1 MRSEIV
7 VGGENGKEPTEP
19 SVLMLQNMAVHHH
32 HHQDPCSRSVIIH
45 PPSHHQVVQ
54 QQMVND
60 VVHPP
65 VSAMFAPPLPI
76 QNERREFREPEL
88 DIEFDGTTVLCRVCG
103 DKASGFHYG
112 VHSCE
117 GCKGFFRRSIQQKI
131 QYRPCTKNQQCSILR
146 INRNRCQ
153 YCRLKKC
160 IAVGMSRDAVRFG
173 RVPKREKAKI
183 LAAMQSV
190 NARLAERSL
199 PAEFA
204 DEVQLMQSVVRAHM
218 ETCDF
223 TREKVQILMAD
234 AHRQPNYTACPP
246 TLACPLNPTPAPSNG
261 QQQLLQDFSERFLP
275 AIRDV
280 VEFAK
285 RLPGFTLL
293 AEDDKVTLLKPGVFE
308 VLLVRL
314 AAMFDSQ
321 SNTML
326 CLNGQLLRRDVL
338 HNSSNARFLM
348 DSMFEF
354 AERLNSLALNDSE
367 LGLFC
372 AVVVIAADRP
382 GLRNVEL
389 VERMQSKLRSVLE
402 NVLNQ
407 AHPDKAGL
415 FLELLRKIPDL
426 RTLNT
431 LHSEKL
437 LAFKMTE
444 QQQQQQQQQQHYNH
458 HAQRQTPPP
467 TASPW
472 HNDRD
477 SYDEEGGAKSP
488 MGSVSSSGAESI
500 CSGVEG
506 TSSMS
511 DLPLLAAVAGSA
523 VPLMSGGSHRRR
535 LRGPSENGSS
545 SMSSDGEEMDSTGR
559 SLMRMVES
567 PPRTHSAGAG
577 SNAGSSCPYSK
588 MRKLDSPDDS
598 GIESG
603 VDRYEKMSTASRS
616 TNTSLCSSP
625 RSLLEDKVK
634 EVDEMQQHHQHHH
647 HHHHHAAP
655 SAGGRVGQSSV
666 DDMPVLKR
674 VLQAPPLFDTNSLMD
689 EAYKPHKK
697 FRALTRCAGS
707 KGEESPMR
715 VPAVSSPP
723 RSSPTSS
730 SSSSSSSTSTV
741 SVLSAALSSPPGTYS
756 ALCIALT
763 SPPSTSSSSLLAS
776 SLSSG
781 VVSSLTSTHS
791 TLARS
796 LMEGPKMVSTE
807 QQRRAD
813 LIVANIMKG
822 NVTGSSP
829 TPSSSSQNY
838 CPSPLSSSS
847 SSNGQQQQRTV
858 LTSGPLYAGSSSPSS
873 WNYHHHQRSSP
884 VSPPHHHSSPSPSSS
899 RIPQQ
904 QQQQQ
909 QPESVSS
916 VGADSQPLNLSL
928 KSPSS
933 SPARPTTPVTQHNN
947 THYFPLHA

>member
-1 MRSEIV
+1 
-7 VGGENGKEPTEP
+7 
-19 SVLMLQNMAVHHH
+19 
-32 HHQDPCSRSVIIH
+32 
-45 PPSHHQVVQ
+45 
-54 QQMVND
+54 
-60 VVHPP
+60 
-65 VSAMFAPPLPI
+65 
-76 QNERREFREPEL
+76 
-88 DIEFDGTTVLCRVCG
+88 
-103 DKASGFHYG
+103 
-112 VHSCE
+112 
-117 GCKGFFRRSIQQKI
+117 
-131 QYRPCTKNQQCSILR
+131 
-146 INRNRCQ
+146 
-153 YCRLKKC
+153 
-160 IAVGMSRDAVRFG
+160 
-173 RVPKREKAKI
+173 
-183 LAAMQSV
+183 
-190 NARLAERSL
+190 
-199 PAEFA
+199 
-204 DEVQLMQSVVRAHM
+204 
-218 ETCDF
+218 
-223 TREKVQILMAD
+223 
-234 AHRQPNYTACPP
+234 
-246 TLACPLNPTPAPSNG
+246 
-261 QQQLLQDFSERFLP
+261 
-275 AIRDV
+275 
-280 VEFAK
+280 
-285 RLPGFTLL
+285 
-293 AEDDKVTLLKPGVFE
+293 
-308 VLLVRL
+308 
-314 AAMFDSQ
+314 
-321 SNTML
+321 
-326 CLNGQLLRRDVL
+326 
-338 HNSSNARFLM
+338 
-348 DSMFEF
+348 
-354 AERLNSLALNDSE
+354 
-367 LGLFC
+367 
-372 AVVVIAADRP
+372 
-382 GLRNVEL
+382 
-389 VERMQSKLRSVLE
+389 MQSKLRSVLE

-444 QQQQQQQQQQHYNH
+444 QQQQQQQHYNH
-458 HAQRQTPPP
+458 HAQQQTPPP

-545 SMSSDGEEMDSTGR
+545 SMSSDGEEMDSAGR

-625 RSLLEDKVK
+625 RSSLEDKVK
-634 EVDEMQQHHQHHH
+634 EVDEMQHHHQ
-647 HHHHHAAP
+647 HHHHAAP

-756 ALCIALT
+756 ALCSALT
-763 SPPSTSSSSLLAS
+763 SPPSSSSSSSLLAS

-838 CPSPLSSSS
+838 SPLSSSS
-847 SSNGQQQQRTV
+847 NGQQQQQQRTV

-884 VSPPHHHSSPSPSSS
+884 VSPPHNHSSPSPGSS

-909 QPESVSS
+909 QTESVSS

>member
-1 MRSEIV
+1 M
-7 VGGENGKEPTEP
+7 
-19 SVLMLQNMAVHHH
+19 
-32 HHQDPCSRSVIIH
+32 
-45 PPSHHQVVQ
+45 
-54 QQMVND
+54 
-60 VVHPP
+60 
-65 VSAMFAPPLPI
+65 
-76 QNERREFREPEL
+76 
-88 DIEFDGTTVLCRVCG
+88 
-103 DKASGFHYG
+103 
-112 VHSCE
+112 
-117 GCKGFFRRSIQQKI
+117 
-131 QYRPCTKNQQCSILR
+131 
-146 INRNRCQ
+146 
-153 YCRLKKC
+153 
-160 IAVGMSRDAVRFG
+160 
-173 RVPKREKAKI
+173 
-183 LAAMQSV
+183 
-190 NARLAERSL
+190 
-199 PAEFA
+199 
-204 DEVQLMQSVVRAHM
+204 
-218 ETCDF
+218 
-223 TREKVQILMAD
+223 
-234 AHRQPNYTACPP
+234 
-246 TLACPLNPTPAPSNG
+246 
-261 QQQLLQDFSERFLP
+261 
-275 AIRDV
+275 
-280 VEFAK
+280 
-285 RLPGFTLL
+285 
-293 AEDDKVTLLKPGVFE
+293 
-308 VLLVRL
+308 
-314 AAMFDSQ
+314 
-321 SNTML
+321 
-326 CLNGQLLRRDVL
+326 
-338 HNSSNARFLM
+338 
-348 DSMFEF
+348 
-354 AERLNSLALNDSE
+354 
-367 LGLFC
+367 
-372 AVVVIAADRP
+372 
-382 GLRNVEL
+382 EL
-389 VERMQSKLRSVLE
+389 VERMQSKLRSALE

-444 QQQQQQQQQQHYNH
+444 QQQQQQQHYNH
-458 HAQRQTPPP
+458 HGQQQTPPP

-523 VPLMSGGSHRRR
+523 VPLMSGSHRRR
-535 LRGPSENGSS
+535 MRGPSENGSS

-559 SLMRMVES
+559 SLMRIVES
-567 PPRTHSAGAG
+567 PPRAGAG
-577 SNAGSSCPYSK
+577 SSAGSLNGSCPYSK

-625 RSLLEDKVK
+625 RSSLEDKVK
-634 EVDEMQQHHQHHH
+634 EMDEMQHHH
-647 HHHHHAAP
+647 HHHHSTPSAP
-655 SAGGRVGQSSV
+655 SAGRVGQSSV

-715 VPAVSSPP
+715 VPAVNSP
-723 RSSPTSS
+723 S
-730 SSSSSSSTSTV
+730 SSSSSSSTSTPTV

-756 ALCIALT
+756 ALCSALT
-763 SPPSTSSSSLLAS
+763 SPPSTSLLAS

-822 NVTGSSP
+822 NVVTGSSP

-838 CPSPLSSSS
+838 SMSPSPHSS

-858 LTSGPLYAGSSSPSS
+858 LTSGPLYVGSSPPSSSSS
-873 WNYHHHQRSSP
+873 WNYHHQRSSP
-884 VSPPHHHSSPSPSSS
+884 VSPQQQHHSSPSPSS
-899 RIPQQ
+899 RI
-904 QQQQQ
+904 QQQQ

-933 SPARPTTPVTQHNN
+933 SPARPTTPVTHNN

>member
-1 MRSEIV
+1 
-7 VGGENGKEPTEP
+7 
-19 SVLMLQNMAVHHH
+19 ML
-32 HHQDPCSRSVIIH
+32 
-45 PPSHHQVVQ
+45 
-54 QQMVND
+54 
-60 VVHPP
+60 
-65 VSAMFAPPLPI
+65 
-76 QNERREFREPEL
+76 
-88 DIEFDGTTVLCRVCG
+88 
-103 DKASGFHYG
+103 
-112 VHSCE
+112 
-117 GCKGFFRRSIQQKI
+117 
-131 QYRPCTKNQQCSILR
+131 
-146 INRNRCQ
+146 
-153 YCRLKKC
+153 
-160 IAVGMSRDAVRFG
+160 
-173 RVPKREKAKI
+173 
-183 LAAMQSV
+183 
-190 NARLAERSL
+190 
-199 PAEFA
+199 
-204 DEVQLMQSVVRAHM
+204 
-218 ETCDF
+218 
-223 TREKVQILMAD
+223 
-234 AHRQPNYTACPP
+234 
-246 TLACPLNPTPAPSNG
+246 
-261 QQQLLQDFSERFLP
+261 
-275 AIRDV
+275 
-280 VEFAK
+280 
-285 RLPGFTLL
+285 
-293 AEDDKVTLLKPGVFE
+293 
-308 VLLVRL
+308 
-314 AAMFDSQ
+314 
-321 SNTML
+321 
-326 CLNGQLLRRDVL
+326 
-338 HNSSNARFLM
+338 
-348 DSMFEF
+348 
-354 AERLNSLALNDSE
+354 
-367 LGLFC
+367 
-372 AVVVIAADRP
+372 DRP

-444 QQQQQQQQQQHYNH
+444 QQQQQQHYNH
-458 HAQRQTPPP
+458 HAHQQTPPP

-500 CSGVEG
+500 SSGVEG

-523 VPLMSGGSHRRR
+523 VPLMSGSSHRRR
-535 LRGPSENGSS
+535 MRGPSENGSS
-545 SMSSDGEEMDSTGR
+545 SMSSDGEEMDSSGR
-559 SLMRMVES
+559 SMLRIVES

-577 SNAGSSCPYSK
+577 SSAGSINGSCPYSK

-625 RSLLEDKVK
+625 RSSLEDKVK
-634 EVDEMQQHHQHHH
+634 EVDEMQLHHQQHHH
-647 HHHHHAAP
+647 HHAGQSAP
-655 SAGGRVGQSSV
+655 SIGHGGQSSV

-697 FRALTRCAGS
+697 FRALTRSSAGS
-707 KGEESPMR
+707 KNDESPMR
-715 VPAVSSPP
+715 HPSVSSPA
-723 RSSPTSS
+723 RSCPSSSS

-756 ALCIALT
+756 ALCNALT
-763 SPPSTSSSSLLAS
+763 SAPTTSSYSM

-781 VVSSLTSTHS
+781 IVSSLTSTHS

-822 NVTGSSP
+822 NVSGSSP
-829 TPSSSSQNY
+829 TPSSSSNQNY
-838 CPSPLSSSS
+838 SMSPSPHS
-847 SSNGQQQQRTV
+847 SSNGQQQRTV
-858 LTSGPLYAGSSSPSS
+858 LTSGPLYVGSPAPSSSSS
-873 WNYHHHQRSSP
+873 WNYNHQRASP
-884 VSPPHHHSSPSPSSS
+884 VSPRMHSSPS
-899 RIPQQ
+899 RVA
-904 QQQQQ
+904 QQ
-909 QPESVSS
+909 QPESASS

-933 SPARPTTPVTQHNN
+933 SPARPTTPVTHN

>member
-1 MRSEIV
+1 
-7 VGGENGKEPTEP
+7 
-19 SVLMLQNMAVHHH
+19 
-32 HHQDPCSRSVIIH
+32 
-45 PPSHHQVVQ
+45 
-54 QQMVND
+54 
-60 VVHPP
+60 
-65 VSAMFAPPLPI
+65 
-76 QNERREFREPEL
+76 
-88 DIEFDGTTVLCRVCG
+88 
-103 DKASGFHYG
+103 
-112 VHSCE
+112 
-117 GCKGFFRRSIQQKI
+117 
-131 QYRPCTKNQQCSILR
+131 
-146 INRNRCQ
+146 
-153 YCRLKKC
+153 
-160 IAVGMSRDAVRFG
+160 
-173 RVPKREKAKI
+173 
-183 LAAMQSV
+183 
-190 NARLAERSL
+190 
-199 PAEFA
+199 
-204 DEVQLMQSVVRAHM
+204 
-218 ETCDF
+218 
-223 TREKVQILMAD
+223 
-234 AHRQPNYTACPP
+234 
-246 TLACPLNPTPAPSNG
+246 
-261 QQQLLQDFSERFLP
+261 
-275 AIRDV
+275 
-280 VEFAK
+280 
-285 RLPGFTLL
+285 
-293 AEDDKVTLLKPGVFE
+293 
-308 VLLVRL
+308 
-314 AAMFDSQ
+314 
-321 SNTML
+321 
-326 CLNGQLLRRDVL
+326 
-338 HNSSNARFLM
+338 
-348 DSMFEF
+348 
-354 AERLNSLALNDSE
+354 
-367 LGLFC
+367 
-372 AVVVIAADRP
+372 
-382 GLRNVEL
+382 
-389 VERMQSKLRSVLE
+389 MQSKLRSVLE

-444 QQQQQQQQQQHYNH
+444 QQQQQQQQHYNH
-458 HAQRQTPPP
+458 HAQQQTPPP

-545 SMSSDGEEMDSTGR
+545 SMSSDGEEMDSAGR

-625 RSLLEDKVK
+625 RSSLEDKVK
-634 EVDEMQQHHQHHH
+634 EVDEMQHHHQ
-647 HHHHHAAP
+647 HHHHAAP

-756 ALCIALT
+756 ALCSALT
-763 SPPSTSSSSLLAS
+763 SPPSSSSSSSLLAS

-838 CPSPLSSSS
+838 SPLSSSS
-847 SSNGQQQQRTV
+847 NGQQQQQQRTV

-884 VSPPHHHSSPSPSSS
+884 VSPPHNHSSPSPGSS

-909 QPESVSS
+909 QTESVSS

>member
-1 MRSEIV
+1 M
-7 VGGENGKEPTEP
+7 
-19 SVLMLQNMAVHHH
+19 
-32 HHQDPCSRSVIIH
+32 
-45 PPSHHQVVQ
+45 
-54 QQMVND
+54 
-60 VVHPP
+60 
-65 VSAMFAPPLPI
+65 
-76 QNERREFREPEL
+76 
-88 DIEFDGTTVLCRVCG
+88 
-103 DKASGFHYG
+103 
-112 VHSCE
+112 
-117 GCKGFFRRSIQQKI
+117 
-131 QYRPCTKNQQCSILR
+131 
-146 INRNRCQ
+146 
-153 YCRLKKC
+153 
-160 IAVGMSRDAVRFG
+160 
-173 RVPKREKAKI
+173 
-183 LAAMQSV
+183 
-190 NARLAERSL
+190 
-199 PAEFA
+199 
-204 DEVQLMQSVVRAHM
+204 
-218 ETCDF
+218 
-223 TREKVQILMAD
+223 
-234 AHRQPNYTACPP
+234 
-246 TLACPLNPTPAPSNG
+246 
-261 QQQLLQDFSERFLP
+261 
-275 AIRDV
+275 
-280 VEFAK
+280 
-285 RLPGFTLL
+285 
-293 AEDDKVTLLKPGVFE
+293 
-308 VLLVRL
+308 
-314 AAMFDSQ
+314 
-321 SNTML
+321 
-326 CLNGQLLRRDVL
+326 
-338 HNSSNARFLM
+338 
-348 DSMFEF
+348 
-354 AERLNSLALNDSE
+354 
-367 LGLFC
+367 
-372 AVVVIAADRP
+372 
-382 GLRNVEL
+382 EL

-444 QQQQQQQQQQHYNH
+444 QQQQQQQHYNH
-458 HAQRQTPPP
+458 HAQQQTPPP

-506 TSSMS
+506 ASSMS

-523 VPLMSGGSHRRR
+523 VPLMSGSHRRR

-559 SLMRMVES
+559 SLMRIVES
-567 PPRTHSAGAG
+567 PPRSAGAG
-577 SNAGSSCPYSK
+577 SSAGSLNGSCPYSK

-625 RSLLEDKVK
+625 RSSLEDKVK
-634 EVDEMQQHHQHHH
+634 EVDEMQHHH
-647 HHHHHAAP
+647 HHHHQTQ
-655 SAGGRVGQSSV
+655 SAGRVGQSSV

-730 SSSSSSSTSTV
+730 SSSTSTV

-756 ALCIALT
+756 ALCSALT
-763 SPPSTSSSSLLAS
+763 SPPSTSLLAS

-838 CPSPLSSSS
+838 SMSPSPLSSS
-847 SSNGQQQQRTV
+847 GQQQRTV

-873 WNYHHHQRSSP
+873 WNYHHQRSSP
-884 VSPPHHHSSPSPSSS
+884 VSPQHHSSPSPSS
-899 RIPQQ
+899 RIP
-904 QQQQQ
+904 QQQQ

-933 SPARPTTPVTQHNN
+933 SPARPTTPVTHN